1 MKGCGFESL
10 LERRENFLLQG
21 RLSVLTPIS
30 VSVPPRVTTVA
41 RKKSR
46 SVCQKCR
53 WQVTAKHAC
62 TLRIEPCFGIGHNL
76 SLICQ
81 MTSEDIK
88 HQLNNIRSTTSTTN
102 YPRNI
107 SWNISCK
114 CNASH
119 VCKPMKSTS
128 FASTSSTFVLLAS
141 KLECVQD
148 CQNEEVG
155 FLTLCFVGSCLEG
168 RGFRKHSGQDWNCF
182 KGNIAIGG
190 ISERRVGV
198 RNMWAFL
205 SAPVDI

>member
-1 MKGCGFESL
+1 MGVPEIHTLYETGYKSIIPALLCLFGMK
-10 LERRENFLLQG
+10 
-21 RLSVLTPIS
+21 
-30 VSVPPRVTTVA
+30 
-41 RKKSR
+41 K
-46 SVCQKCR
+46 
-53 WQVTAKHAC
+53 
-62 TLRIEPCFGIGHNL
+62 
-76 SLICQ
+76 
-81 MTSEDIK
+81 TS
-88 HQLNNIRSTTSTTN
+88 STTGTTN

-107 SWNISCK
+107 SWNISCR

-119 VCKPMKSTS
+119 VCKPMKSAS

-168 RGFRKHSGQDWNCF
+168 RGFRKHSGQHWNCF

-190 ISERRVGV
+190 ISERQVGV